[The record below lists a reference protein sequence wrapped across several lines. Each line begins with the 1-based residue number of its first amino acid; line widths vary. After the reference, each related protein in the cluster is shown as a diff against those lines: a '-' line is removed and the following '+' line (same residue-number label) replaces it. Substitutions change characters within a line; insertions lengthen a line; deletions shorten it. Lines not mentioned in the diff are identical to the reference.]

1 MMIFSKEKWN
11 DADEIR
17 RYVSVS
23 SALDFETM
31 EAPLRNAFRLFI
43 HPLLGWPMCDT
54 VQDIY
59 TGAPEIEYDTD
70 PELLE
75 LVQRANALLAFW
87 YSYDEINVMIGSA
100 GVKLRESEKSRLPFK
115 YQEESLKRGWKNKGF
130 NALDDVLRFLEQHTD
145 NYPEYR
151 QSENFTRSASDIVR
165 CTPDVDRYYFINA
178 SRLTYLRLRPHFAT
192 VENTVIAPRLGAIF
206 PELKAALTLEEPEE
220 KYTALRDALIPVV
233 VFYGVR
239 RLMMETGDLTDKGLY
254 FSTLSSSDACA
265 GSSPVADERITAQA
279 RQAEADA
286 LEYWK
291 LAERVLKD
299 LFGMEISAGRKF
311 PVRDNRDK
319 KSFWA

>member
-1 MMIFSKEKWN
+1 
-11 DADEIR
+11 
-17 RYVSVS
+17 
-23 SALDFETM
+23 
-31 EAPLRNAFRLFI
+31 
-43 HPLLGWPMCDT
+43 MCDT

-59 TGAPEIEYDTD
+59 SGAPEIEYDTD

-130 NALDDVLRFLEQHTD
+130 NALDDVLRFLERHIG

-151 QSENFTRSASDIVR
+151 QSENFIRSESDIVR
-165 CTPDVDRYYFINA
+165 CTSDVDRYYFINA
-178 SRLTYLRLRPHFAT
+178 SRLTYLRLQPHFAT

-206 PELKAALTLEEPEE
+206 PELKAALTQEEPEE
-220 KYTALRDALIPVV
+220 KYITLRDALVPVV
-233 VFYGVR
+233 VFYGVK
-239 RLMMETGDLTDKGLY
+239 RLIMETGDLTDRGLY
-254 FSTLSSSDACA
+254 FSTLSSSDAYA
-265 GSSPVADERITAQA
+265 GSSPAADERITAQA